1 MEEDYTD
8 EVMNSKFKEIKST
21 ALSENAVQLI
31 GNDWMLIT
39 AGSKEHFNTM
49 TASWGGMGM
58 LWNKP
63 VMFIFIRP
71 QRYTYEFVE
80 REDSFTCS
88 FFEEKYRSKLS
99 FCGTYSGRD
108 CNKIEEVGLTPF
120 FLEQSISFNE
130 ARIIIECRKIYFQD
144 INPENFIL
152 PTIQKH
158 YPDNDFHRMYIGEIT
173 SVRVKNEDQE

>member
-1 MEEDYTD
+1 MEEENTD
-8 EVMNSKFKEIKST
+8 EFLNSNFREIKST
-21 ALSENAVQLI
+21 ALAENAVQLI

-39 AGSKEHFNTM
+39 AGAKEHFNTM

-80 REDSFTCS
+80 REETFTCS
-88 FFEEKYRSKLS
+88 FFDEKHRSKLS

-108 CNKIEEVGLTPF
+108 CNKIEEVSLTPF
-120 FLEQSISFNE
+120 FKEKSIGFTE

-158 YPDNDFHRMYIGEIT
+158 YPDNDYHRMFIGEII
-173 SVRVKNEDQE
+173 SVRIKNEDQ

>member
-1 MEEDYTD
+1 MENEYTD
-8 EVMNSKFKEIKST
+8 ESFSSEYSEIKPT
-21 ALSENAVQLI
+21 DLTENAVQLI

-39 AGSKEHFNTM
+39 AGNKEQFNTM

-80 REDSFTCS
+80 REENFTCS

-108 CNKIEEVGLTPF
+108 CNKPEEVSLTPLF
-120 FLEQSISFNE
+120 MPKSIGFTE

-144 INPENFIL
+144 INPENFVL
-152 PTIQKH
+152 PSIHKH
-158 YPDNDFHRMYIGEIT
+158 YPDKDYHRMYIGEIT
-173 SVRVKNEDQE
+173 SVRVKKEDQE